1 MFTPIL
7 IQLYWGGGVTYENE
21 RILADNNTRS
31 TTLIIQQK
39 ISYEEF
45 LNLICFHLQVDNDLY
60 RLTLKLYY
68 TFNSNSQS
76 SEIFNDSSLEVL
88 YYLASNVHNFY
99 ANVHVTIDPRISL
112 GQSSCMDLLRGFSSV
127 NESPLG
133 TMVPYQQFTES
144 HVFEA
149 GPSTNTNLHCLSNN
163 EDDSNSDSEAE
174 PPTSEESEV
183 VPSSVETT
191 DVDADEP
198 EIDARFNSTNVSQ
211 TSNSG
216 FDYANDPEELKAYAI
231 NESDDD
237 DDMEIWDQNYPARVG
252 LGMFFRNKNDVM
264 LGVRSW
270 NINCGRELYVV
281 ESKSA
286 KWRAKCYS
294 QNPNCN
300 TNFATGPPCSWY
312 VYAVKRRN
320 DHMWQIIRW
329 VDSHNCYGTI
339 VGNDNRS
346 LKSRDVAT
354 HILHNMR
361 EDLAYPVKQI
371 RAFIKDQ
378 LNVDISYSKAW
389 RARKEAIER
398 IYGSWE
404 SNFEELPRYI
414 AALQE
419 SNPEAW
425 EYLRNIKES
434 KWTLLKDKNYRRW
447 GNMTTNISESFNNAL
462 GGIRLMPIKAIINC
476 TFEKSVEH
484 FLKNTEIA
492 WNCQTRLPPRTWR
505 WFEKRDLKSREHRII
520 EFDFRRGRYKVVS
533 KIQTNSTGGNDYTVE
548 YLDKKCTCGK
558 WQMQRFPCSHAIA
571 VCHNRGDPPETIV
584 HELYTTGA
592 YKAQYEGQFFPL
604 THQDYWNDPGWKI
617 KADASKI
624 TTSRGRRRSRRIH
637 NEMDV
642 HHPDQPRTFRCGIC
656 KQLGHRRNACQSS
669 HP

>member
-216 FDYANDPEELKAYAI
+216 FDYANDPDELKAYAI

-329 VDSHNCYGTI
+329 V
-339 VGNDNRS
+339 
-346 LKSRDVAT
+346 
-354 HILHNMR
+354 
-361 EDLAYPVKQI
+361 E
-371 RAFIKDQ
+371 
-378 LNVDISYSKAW
+378 
-389 RARKEAIER
+389 
-398 IYGSWE
+398 
-404 SNFEELPRYI
+404 
-414 AALQE
+414 
-419 SNPEAW
+419 
-425 EYLRNIKES
+425 
-434 KWTLLKDKNYRRW
+434 
-447 GNMTTNISESFNNAL
+447 
-462 GGIRLMPIKAIINC
+462 
-476 TFEKSVEH
+476 
-484 FLKNTEIA
+484 
-492 WNCQTRLPPRTWR
+492 
-505 WFEKRDLKSREHRII
+505 
-520 EFDFRRGRYKVVS
+520 
-533 KIQTNSTGGNDYTVE
+533 
-548 YLDKKCTCGK
+548 
-558 WQMQRFPCSHAIA
+558 
-571 VCHNRGDPPETIV
+571 
-584 HELYTTGA
+584 
-592 YKAQYEGQFFPL
+592 
-604 THQDYWNDPGWKI
+604 
-617 KADASKI
+617 
-624 TTSRGRRRSRRIH
+624 
-637 NEMDV
+637 
-642 HHPDQPRTFRCGIC
+642 
-656 KQLGHRRNACQSS
+656 RRNDQRVKVDSFKR
-669 HP
+669 